1 MNTWRQMSVAMGL
14 MWCLA
19 LAGCPGAEEPRYEVM
34 DEPINVVKNMQRAL
48 EHDDRDAF
56 LDCFEPVE
64 GDTRQMLEVMF
75 DLTSAQIKFDK
86 ALRERFGDEAVDDI
100 EDGMQMSG
108 LMALRDPEVI
118 DQLEVSIDEDRATI
132 TGPGMEPDG
141 TNLVRINGEW
151 RLAVPEEMADEPEE
165 ELEAGIEIMRA
176 MTRAIDQTRPEIDR
190 EDATLEGIM
199 ESLNERMMEAM
210 LGAKPQDMDMEMEM
224 DMDMDMDQPD
234 FQMDFD

>member
-34 DEPINVVKNMQRAL
+34 DEPINVVKNMQRAI

-56 LDCFEPVE
+56 LECFEPVE
-64 GDTRQMLEVMF
+64 GDARQMIEAMF

-86 ALRERFGDEAVDDI
+86 ALRERFGDEAVDAM
-100 EDGMQMSG
+100 EDDMQVSG

-132 TGPGMEPDG
+132 TGPAMDPDG
-141 TNLVRINGEW
+141 TNLVRINDEW
-151 RLAVPEEMADEPEE
+151 RLALPEELAEEPEE
-165 ELEAGIEIMRA
+165 ELEAGIEMMRA
-176 MTRAIDQTRPEIDR
+176 MTRAINETRPEIDR
-190 EDATLEGIM
+190 EDATIDSIM
-199 ESLNERMMEAM
+199 ESLNQRMMQAM
-210 LGAKPQDMDMEMEM
+210 LGAKPEDMDME
-224 DMDMDMDQPD
+224 MDMDQPD